1 MLFKTYFLLEKQH
14 LPVFALNPPQQPLEQ
29 PAHASLTGTRCNN
42 TAPQISV
49 KLEIIPCGADF
60 QRPCL
65 TSLKAQ
71 LRGWGIFR
79 QCPAAWRLSAF
90 LPGQSWSR
98 DGAAEAEPWVPGYS
112 WWRGAGCHLLV
123 TAVNAV
129 HLSDG
134 RDLGKINS
142 DWIRAIHR
150 MQKPLFAG
158 VSSVCLSW
166 QYECEREVGLVSQGL
181 AGEDKRGGRI
191 LKLND
196 KC

>member
-1 MLFKTYFLLEKQH
+1 M
-14 LPVFALNPPQQPLEQ
+14 
-29 PAHASLTGTRCNN
+29 
-42 TAPQISV
+42 
-49 KLEIIPCGADF
+49 
-60 QRPCL
+60 
-65 TSLKAQ
+65 
-71 LRGWGIFR
+71 
-79 QCPAAWRLSAF
+79 
-90 LPGQSWSR
+90 
-98 DGAAEAEPWVPGYS
+98 
-112 WWRGAGCHLLV
+112 